1 MSQTMK
7 EINLP
12 SGNYLFIEIPNDVL
26 QDRWFVVWDEEN
38 NTFNVEFQTNDKP
51 IYTSLN
57 TEKDCYIIST
67 TKDITEEQ
75 AGSIVEF
82 DEINGEHPDF
92 VNGVAWLNYKR
103 NRYEYNRVFTVK
115 ESLQSLIQANGLDI
129 NKNYLILK
137 KL

>member
-1 MSQTMK
+1 MK

-12 SGNYLFIEIPNDVL
+12 SGNYLFVKVPDDAYDFKIGEALGNKVIWYEFHPNLNKAIIPIPSQINYEV
-26 QDRWFVVWDEEN
+26 
-38 NTFNVEFQTNDKP
+38 
-51 IYTSLN
+51 
-57 TEKDCYIIST
+57 IST

-129 NKNYLILK
+129 NKNYLILRMI
-137 KL
+137 

>member
-1 MSQTMK
+1 MK

-12 SGNYLFIEIPNDVL
+12 SGNYLFVEIPNDVL

-51 IYTSLN
+51 TYTSLN

-75 AGSIVEF
+75 AERIVEF
-82 DEINGEHPDF
+82 KLETLYPEGFEPLTTGGFRNYEIYSSP
-92 VNGVAWLNYKR
+92 Y
-103 NRYEYNRVFTVK
+103 YNIQNAK
-115 ESLQSLIQANGLDI
+115 KSIQSLIQVNGLDV
-129 NKNYLILK
+129 NKNYLIVK

>member
-1 MSQTMK
+1 MK

-75 AGSIVEF
+75 AGSIVEHK
-82 DEINGEHPDF
+82 D
-92 VNGVAWLNYKR
+92 LRYKNYKTFR
-103 NRYEYNRVFTVK
+103 WYSSNKGKSFRAK
-115 ESLQSLIQANGLDI
+115 ESLRSLIQANGLDI

>member
-1 MSQTMK
+1 MTK
-7 EINLP
+7 INLH
-12 SGNYLFIEIPNDVL
+12 SGNYLFVEKDSEIAIHVSPKVSIEI
-26 QDRWFVVWDEEN
+26 
-38 NTFNVEFQTNDKP
+38 FNKEYKYLF
-51 IYTSLN
+51 
-57 TEKDCYIIST
+57 T

-75 AGSIVEF
+75 AESIVEF

-115 ESLQSLIQANGLDI
+115 ESLKSLIQANGLDI

-137 KL
+137 MI